1 MLEMTMIATIIE
13 ATSELKLLLA
23 RRRNLG
29 RIIDDLFGMELVTIW
44 LGVRLLLVGLAA
56 EICATTKSRLFDD
69 IVVVFVVVGI
79 VVLLLVVT
87 NRVVV
92 VVVVVVAEWYA
103 TVCT

>member
-1 MLEMTMIATIIE
+1 MIATIIE

-44 LGVRLLLVGLAA
+44 LGVRLLLLLLLVGLAA

-79 VVLLLVVT
+79 VVLPWL
-87 NRVVV
+87 
-92 VVVVVVAEWYA
+92 
-103 TVCT
+103 

>member
-1 MLEMTMIATIIE
+1 MIATIIE
-13 ATSELKLLLA
+13 ATSELKLLA

-44 LGVRLLLVGLAA
+44 LGVRLLLLLLLVGLVA
-56 EICATTKSRLFDD
+56 EVGATTKSRLFDD
-69 IVVVFVVVGI
+69 IVVVFVVADI

-87 NRVVV
+87 NI
-92 VVVVVVAEWYA
+92 VVVVAEWYA